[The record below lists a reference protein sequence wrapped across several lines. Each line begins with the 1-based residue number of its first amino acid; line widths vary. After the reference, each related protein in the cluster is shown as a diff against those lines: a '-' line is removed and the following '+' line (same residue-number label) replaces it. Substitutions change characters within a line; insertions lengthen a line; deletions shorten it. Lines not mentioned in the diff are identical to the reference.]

1 MKFYNI
7 FTPSNSRNNL
17 TNLLKTLSQII
28 LFWIFF
34 LFIVPQGIVAVQ
46 SYLEIN
52 KFFGF
57 ELSGWILFLCCS
69 ILGLY
74 SGWTMSWVGK
84 GTPLPLDCPNILVTK
99 GPYKYLRNP
108 MAVAGIGQG
117 ISVGIITGSWVVII
131 YAISGAFLWHYF
143 VRPAEE
149 DDLQTRFGYHF
160 NEYKERVGLWWPK
173 QLNFFK

>member
-1 MKFYNI
+1 MDFYNV
-7 FTPSNSRNNL
+7 FTPSRATSNVV
-17 TNLLKTLSQII
+17 NLLKTIFQII
-28 LFWIFF
+28 IFWVFF
-34 LFIVPQGIVAVQ
+34 LYVIPRGIVWFQLYFA
-46 SYLEIN
+46 IMT
-52 KFFGF
+52 FDGF
-57 ELSGWILFLCCS
+57 EIIGWIMFFCCS
-69 ILGLY
+69 FLGLY

-117 ISVGIITGSWVVII
+117 ISVGIITGSWLVII

-149 DDLQTRFGYHF
+149 DDLETRFGYHF
-160 NEYKERVGLWWPK
+160 KEYKERVGLWWPK
-173 QLNFFK
+173 QLNFFR